1 MSNLQPL
8 FASAPRIKLY
18 INNQVVA
25 YAIGFN
31 FNVSVDVQPV
41 FVLGKFAPVSLEPT
55 MYNTVTGTLQ
65 IVRLK
70 SVDLKAAA
78 NTQSGKTDASQPIT
92 TGGITD
98 AEKLANAAGGSSAA
112 GGSNTPIS
120 QSELFRHITPS
131 QLLLSQAFDMQ
142 LFMKVPKAAA
152 AAVPGSSTATA
163 VPAVLANTQLQE
175 VPWMNIQSCR
185 ITSRNTNISMGQ
197 LVNEPL
203 NFQGLLATH
212 SIQGTDFVTE
222 YALDGKVK
230 QENG

>member
-1 MSNLQPL
+1 MSALQPL

-18 INNQVVA
+18 IDQQLVA

-41 FVLGKFAPVSLEPT
+41 FILGKYGPAALEPT

-70 SVDLKAAA
+70 NPTVIA
-78 NTQSGKTDASQPIT
+78 NSGGKTSIKTA
-92 TGGITD
+92 
-98 AEKLANAAGGSSAA
+98 ALAAGTEATGSVTATNA
-112 GGSNTPIS
+112 PIS
-120 QSELFRHITPS
+120 QKELFKHITPG
-131 QLLLSQAFDMQ
+131 QLILSQAFNMQ
-142 LFMKVPKAAA
+142 LYMKIPSLEA
-152 AAVPGSSTATA
+152 AAVAAVAATASTDA
-163 VPAVLANTQLQE
+163 VPAKAAILSKIALEE
-175 VPWMNIQSCR
+175 VEWMRIEGCR

-212 SIQGTDFVTE
+212 ASSSF
-222 YALDGKVK
+222 ALDGKVT
-230 QENG
+230 QGGSLT

>member
-1 MSNLQPL
+1 MSGLQPL

-18 INNQVVA
+18 IDQQLVA

-41 FVLGKFAPVSLEPT
+41 FILGKYGPAALEPT

-70 SVDLKAAA
+70 NPTVIA
-78 NTQSGKTDASQPIT
+78 NSGGKTSIKTKA
-92 TGGITD
+92 G
-98 AEKLANAAGGSSAA
+98 AAGTEAKGSVTAT
-112 GGSNTPIS
+112 NTPIS
-120 QSELFRHITPS
+120 QKELFKHITPG
-131 QLLLSQAFDMQ
+131 QLILSQAFNMQ
-142 LFMKVPKAAA
+142 LYMKIPSAE
-152 AAVPGSSTATA
+152 AAVAAVAATASTDA
-163 VPAVLANTQLQE
+163 VPAKAAILSKTALEE
-175 VPWMNIQSCR
+175 VEWMRIEGCR

-212 SIQGTDFVTE
+212 ASSSF
-222 YALDGKVK
+222 ALDGKVT
-230 QENG
+230 QGGALT

>member
-41 FVLGKFAPVSLEPT
+41 FVLGRFAPVSLEPT

-70 SVDLKAAA
+70 NVNLTA
-78 NTQSGKTDASQPIT
+78 NANAQSGKADAAQPIT
-92 TGGITD
+92 TGSITD
-98 AEKLANAAGGSSAA
+98 AEKLANASGGSSAS

-131 QLLLSQAFDMQ
+131 QLLLSQAFDMK
-142 LFMKVPKAAA
+142 LYMKIPKTAAP
-152 AAVPGSSTATA
+152 AVLGVGTA
-163 VPAVLANTQLQE
+163 PSIPEVLANTQLAE
-175 VPWMNIQSCR
+175 VEWMNIQSCR

-203 NFQGLLATH
+203 NFQGLLAAH
-212 SIQGTDFVTE
+212 AVQGTGLVNAFS
-222 YALDGKVK
+222 LDGTVK
-230 QENG
+230 QETV

>member
-41 FVLGKFAPVSLEPT
+41 FVLGRFAPVSLEPT
-55 MYNTVTGTLQ
+55 MYNTVTGTIQ

-70 SVDLKAAA
+70 SKNAVESLLASAKALHGADM
-78 NTQSGKTDASQPIT
+78 SIPIT
-92 TGGITD
+92 TGDTTKAESIIT
-98 AEKLANAAGGSSAA
+98 NSAA
-112 GGSNTPIS
+112 GAQANNTPIG
-120 QSELFRHITPS
+120 QSELFRHVTPS
-131 QLLLSQAFDMQ
+131 QLLLSQAFGMQ
-142 LFMKVPKAAA
+142 LYMRMPNEPLVIAEGTP
-152 AAVPGSSTATA
+152 TAEKTI
-163 VPAVLANTQLQE
+163 LTQAYKQLKE
-175 VPWMNIQSCR
+175 VPWMNIQNCR
-185 ITSRNTNISMGQ
+185 ITSRNTNISMGA

-212 SIQGTDFVTE
+212 SIQGTDITKE
-222 YALDGKVK
+222 YDLDRVVK
-230 QENG
+230 QT